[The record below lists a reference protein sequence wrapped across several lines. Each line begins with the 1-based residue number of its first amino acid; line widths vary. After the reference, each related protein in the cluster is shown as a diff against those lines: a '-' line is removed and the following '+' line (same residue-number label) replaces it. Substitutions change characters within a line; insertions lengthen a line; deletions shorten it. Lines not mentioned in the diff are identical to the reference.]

1 MKSGIYKIINEN
13 SGIFYIGSSINI
25 KERFNQHLRQLN
37 SNNHFNDKLQKAWN
51 KYETSSFKFEV
62 IEYID
67 VYNLL
72 IREQYYLDTLLFAN
86 EDNDK
91 FSILGYNIN
100 RNSNNTLG
108 FKFSEEA
115 KERMS
120 DTKSRKSRKV
130 FIPSDEEIEVEIYHI
145 DEDKIIKEKDMSNP
159 FFGKKHTDESKEK
172 MSQKKKGENN
182 FFYKK
187 GPMLGR
193 KQTDQQKKKISISNS
208 GRNNKK
214 SKPILQIDLD
224 GNIIKL
230 WDSSGQASKIL
241 GISQGNI
248 NECCNN
254 KRRTANGY
262 RWKFFIEK

>member
-1 MKSGIYKIINEN
+1 
-13 SGIFYIGSSINI
+13 
-25 KERFNQHLRQLN
+25 
-37 SNNHFNDKLQKAWN
+37 
-51 KYETSSFKFEV
+51 
-62 IEYID
+62 
-67 VYNLL
+67 
-72 IREQYYLDTLLFAN
+72 
-86 EDNDK
+86 
-91 FSILGYNIN
+91 
-100 RNSNNTLG
+100 
-108 FKFSEEA
+108 
-115 KERMS
+115 
-120 DTKSRKSRKV
+120 
-130 FIPSDEEIEVEIYHI
+130 
-145 DEDKIIKEKDMSNP
+145 
-159 FFGKKHTDESKEK
+159 
-172 MSQKKKGENN
+172 MSQKKKGKNN

-208 GRNNKK
+208 GRNNEN

>member
-1 MKSGIYKIINEN
+1 MILSGIYKIINEK
-13 SGIFYIGSSINI
+13 SGMFYIGSSINI
-25 KERFNQHLRQLN
+25 KERFNQHMRQLK
-37 SNNHFNDKLQKAWN
+37 SNNHFNDKLQKAFN
-51 KYETSSFKFEV
+51 KYGLLSFKFEV

-67 VYNLL
+67 VENLL
-72 IREQYYLDTLLFAN
+72 IKEQYYLDTLLFAN

-91 FSILGYNIN
+91 FSKLGYNLN

-108 FKFSEEA
+108 FKFSEES
-115 KERMS
+115 KEKMS
-120 DTKSRKSRKV
+120 DIKSRKSKKI
-130 FIPSDEEIEVEIYHI
+130 FIPSDEEIESRIYYI
-145 DEDKIIKEKDMSNP
+145 EKDSKIEEKDINNP
-159 FFGKKHTDESKEK
+159 FFGRKHTIESKKK
-172 MSQKKKGENN
+172 MSEKKKGENN

-193 KQTDQQKKKISISNS
+193 KQTEQQKKKISISNS
-208 GRNNKK
+208 GRNNKN

-248 NECCNN
+248 NQCCNK
-254 KRRTANGY
+254 KRRTASGY
-262 RWKFFIEK
+262 KWEFV